1 MTRAELKQLILEE
14 LSNAQ
19 SPSNQLAGEMLQA
32 IAGIDESMSYE
43 VLAAAV
49 AKVLIDEYGE
59 HNYQPFIS
67 ELSKNLGV

>member
-1 MTRAELKQLILEE
+1 MTRTELKQIILEE

-19 SPSNQLAGEMLQA
+19 SPSNQLASEILQA
-32 IAGIDESMSYE
+32 IVGIDESMSYE
-43 VLAAAV
+43 VLATAV

-67 ELSKNLGV
+67 ELSKHLGA